1 MRKTPPVPKKLN
13 GEQEAHLIAICCSQA
28 PQGRA
33 RWTLSLLVNELKER
47 GIVTE
52 ISRETV
58 RQALKKPVTTLEKT
72 TLLHCPK
79 GFSPFCRSFWRW
91 Y

>member
-28 PQGRA
+28 PEGRA

-58 RQALKKPVTTLEKT
+58 RQALKKTSYDLGKNNVIAS
-72 TLLHCPK
+72 PK
-79 GFSPFCRSFWRW
+79 RI
-91 Y
+91 